1 MGRFKKS
8 YCSLVAALLF
18 ASNASAAHAQS
29 RFPERPIRMV
39 VPFSAGGG
47 TDIMARRLAAKLT
60 PLLGQQIVVDN
71 KAGGGG
77 SIATAEVARARP
89 DGYTLVL
96 GTSSTHTI
104 VPLTLRNPPYD
115 AVKSF
120 APITLIG
127 IGPYLIAVH
136 PTVARSV
143 PELIKRVKASP
154 GKYSY
159 GSTGVGGMVHLAGE
173 LFKKRGGNLDI
184 VHVPYKGTGQGIQDL
199 IGGQIPIL
207 ISAVSSSLAQHR
219 AGKLRILAVFSE
231 KRSKAASDIPTA
243 IEAGMPGMLA
253 YTINVICAPAG
264 TPRPIIEQLYKAVT
278 AVADETFERDLES
291 AGIELVTDSN
301 PEKAL
306 QAIRD
311 EIAKWAPIVKAIDMK
326 GD

>member
-1 MGRFKKS
+1 MRPSHGIAAI
-8 YCSLVAALLF
+8 SLLTALGS
-18 ASNASAAHAQS
+18 ASIAQAQDKWPS
-29 RFPERPIRMV
+29 RPIRMV

-47 TDIMARRLAAKLT
+47 TDIMARRLGARLT
-60 PLLGQQIVVDN
+60 PLLGQQMIIDN

-77 SIATAEVARARP
+77 SIGTAEVARAKP

-104 VPLTLRNPPYD
+104 VPLTMDNPPYD
-115 AVKSF
+115 AVRSF
-120 APITLIG
+120 APVTLIG

-136 PTVARSV
+136 PSVAHSV
-143 PELIKRVKASP
+143 PELIKRVKANP

-159 GSTGVGGMVHLAGE
+159 GSTGVGGMVHLTGE
-173 LFKKRGGNLDI
+173 LFKKQAGNLDI

-219 AGKLRILAVFSE
+219 AGKLRILALFSE
-231 KRSKAASDIPTA
+231 KRSKAAPDIPTA
-243 IEAGMPGMLA
+243 NEVGMHGMLA
-253 YTINVICAPAG
+253 YTINVVCAPAG
-264 TPRPIIEQLYKAVT
+264 TPQSIIDQLYKAIMT
-278 AVADETFERDLES
+278 VADDAFQKDLDN

-306 QAIRD
+306 QTIKD
-311 EIAKWAPIVKAIDMK
+311 EIAKWGPIVRTTDMK
-326 GD
+326 GG